1 MHAARALNRLAA
13 GLLVAFALVALAA
26 AYWAIVGPDTI
37 LTRADNPRLVEA
49 EASIVRGDI
58 VDWRGNVLATSALGD
73 GSQFP
78 QRVYPHPATSSV
90 TGYASLRYG
99 VGGAEAAYNAALR
112 GDTLPNDLW
121 NTLSAGLLHRPQ
133 RGSDVRLT
141 LDLAVQQTLAAALDG
156 RSGAAVVLAVPSGA
170 VLGLASAPTFDP
182 NTLEAAWQ
190 ALVADPGRPFFNR
203 ALQGAYQPGGV
214 MQTPMLAAG
223 LIDGQPLEQP
233 IEGGAAAVEVAGVT
247 LTCAVRLPFD
257 ALTLSAAYG
266 FACPEP
272 FRQLALALG
281 PEAIQATFEMF
292 HFYDPP
298 ALAGFAARARA
309 ADAAPT
315 VTAVTA
321 DNLAEMALGQSSIV
335 VSPLEAAAMAAAVIN
350 DGNAPQPY
358 LLAETRAPGADDWI
372 AARDVRPTLPYI
384 TAATAR
390 QLQDLMRGAVA
401 QGAALNAA
409 RPGLDIGGHAALAY
423 AGDSAQAWF
432 VGFATLPGL
441 RGLAVAVVLED
452 SRDPGLAADIGGQ
465 ALAVAHQSLT
475 GN

>member
-13 GLLVAFALVALAA
+13 GVLVAFALVALAA
-26 AYWAIVGPDTI
+26 AYWAIIGPDTI

-58 VDWRGNVLATSALGD
+58 VDRRGNVLATSVLGD
-73 GSQFP
+73 SGQFP

-99 VGGAEAAYNAALR
+99 VGGAEAAYDTALR
-112 GDTLPNDLW
+112 GDTLLNDLW
-121 NTLSAGLLHRPQ
+121 STLSAGLLHRPQ

-156 RSGAAVVLAVPSGA
+156 HSGAAVVLAVPSGA

-190 ALVADPGRPFFNR
+190 ALAVDPGRPFFNR

-233 IEGGAAAVEVAGVT
+233 IEGAAAAVEVAGVM

-272 FRQLALALG
+272 FRQIALALG
-281 PEAIQATFEMF
+281 PEAVQATFEMF
-292 HFYDPP
+292 RFYDPP
-298 ALAGFAARARA
+298 ALAGFEARARTA
-309 ADAAPT
+309 AAAP
-315 VTAVTA
+315 AVTA
-321 DNLAEMALGQSSIV
+321 DNLAEMALGQGSVV
-335 VSPLEAAAMAAAVIN
+335 VSPLEAAAMAAAIIN

-358 LLAETRAPGADDWI
+358 LLADTRAPGTADWI
-372 AARDVRPTLPYI
+372 PVRDVRPTLPYV

-390 QLQDLMRGAVA
+390 QLQDLMRSAVV

-465 ALAVAHQSLT
+465 ALAVAHQSLMT